1 MVGGGGSW
9 SPAGTVTKIVN
20 SGRRTGGR
28 ARERWL
34 GLLARH
40 NAKCMPVISLFDDL

>member
-20 SGRRTGGR
+20 SGR
-28 ARERWL
+28 ERWL

-40 NAKCMPVISLFDDL
+40 NAKYMPVISLFDDL

>member
-20 SGRRTGGR
+20 SGRR